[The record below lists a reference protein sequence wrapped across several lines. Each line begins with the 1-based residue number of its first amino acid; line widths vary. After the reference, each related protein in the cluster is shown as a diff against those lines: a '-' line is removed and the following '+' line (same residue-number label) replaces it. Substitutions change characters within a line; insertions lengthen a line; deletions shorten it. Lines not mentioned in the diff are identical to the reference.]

1 MDWSPQIIVKAED
14 AQSVPTSV
22 TALKTFDTGF
32 PDIKATVHCIGSNAL
47 DFCKQWAAKGG
58 HKLINHV
65 ISTEKSQL
73 NYEIVK
79 RTRLPV
85 AIIAGT
91 TVFYEDMSDYST
103 TKLFGADVIPA
114 LHLTD
119 KIINIESIE
128 KTVIFVAQPIK
139 VLAKLNEIM
148 LPVTSA
154 IATEG
159 KNSHV
164 WGNQTVVMCGKV
176 YKQTSG
182 IFNILYNYQ
191 SSDDTTSVRF
201 MDNFSSETSNK
212 YETVFGG
219 TSITKTLD
227 KLQSDSSGKDT
238 SKFMPY
244 ITAAMNE
251 DWEGVK
257 GFRKVFLEVMG

>member
-32 PDIKATVHCIGSNAL
+32 PDTKATVHCIGSYAL

-65 ISTEKSQL
+65 ISTKRSQL
-73 NYEIVK
+73 QYEIVK

-85 AIIAGT
+85 ALIAGT

-103 TKLFGADVIPA
+103 TKLFGGDVIPA
-114 LHLTD
+114 FDLTD
-119 KIINIESIE
+119 KIVNIESIE
-128 KTVIFVAQPIK
+128 KTIIFVAQPIK
-139 VLAKLNEIM
+139 VISTLNEITKDLM
-148 LPVTSA
+148 YTPVS
-154 IATEG
+154 TEG
-159 KNSHV
+159 KNSSV
-164 WGNQTVVMCGKV
+164 WHNQTVVMCGKV

-182 IFNILYNYQ
+182 IFNMVYNYQ
-191 SSDDTTSVRF
+191 SSDDTTSIRF
-201 MDNFSSETSNK
+201 MDNFSSKTANK

-219 TSITKTLD
+219 NSI
-227 KLQSDSSGKDT
+227 SSTMKMMESIGKDT

-244 ITAAMNE
+244 INAALNE

-257 GFRKVFLEVMG
+257 GYRKVWIDSIS

>member
-32 PDIKATVHCIGSNAL
+32 PDTKATVHCIGSYAL
-47 DFCKQWAAKGG
+47 DFCKEWAAKGG

-65 ISTEKSQL
+65 ISTKTSQL
-73 NYEIVK
+73 HYQIVK

-85 AIIAGT
+85 ALIAGT

-114 LHLTD
+114 FDLTD

-128 KTVIFVAQPIK
+128 KTIIFVAQPIK
-139 VLAKLNEIM
+139 VIAALNEITKDVM
-148 LPVTSA
+148 YTPVS
-154 IATEG
+154 TEG
-159 KNSHV
+159 KNSSV
-164 WGNQTVVMCGKV
+164 WNNQTVVMCGKV

-182 IFNILYNYQ
+182 IFNMIYNYDK
-191 SSDDTTSVRF
+191 SYMT
-201 MDNFSSETSNK
+201 NFSSKTASK

-219 TSITKTLD
+219 NSI
-227 KLQSDSSGKDT
+227 SSTMKMMESIGKDT

-244 ITAAMNE
+244 VNAALND

-257 GFRKVFLEVMG
+257 GYRKVWIDSIS

>member
-32 PDIKATVHCIGSNAL
+32 PDTKATVHCIGNSAL

-58 HKLINHV
+58 HKLINHLN
-65 ISTEKSQL
+65 SFKKSQL
-73 NYEIVK
+73 HYEIVK

-85 AIIAGT
+85 ALIAGT

-103 TKLFGADVIPA
+103 TKLFGGDVIPA
-114 LHLTD
+114 FDLTD

-128 KTVIFVAQPIK
+128 KTIIFVAQPIK
-139 VLAKLNEIM
+139 VIAALNEITKDVM
-148 LPVTSA
+148 YTPVS
-154 IATEG
+154 TEG
-159 KNSHV
+159 KNSKL
-164 WGNQTVVMCGKV
+164 WNNQTVVMCGKV

-182 IFNILYNYQ
+182 IFNMIYNYDK
-191 SSDDTTSVRF
+191 SYMT
-201 MDNFSSETSNK
+201 NFSSKTANK

-219 TSITKTLD
+219 NSI
-227 KLQSDSSGKDT
+227 SSTMKKMESIGKDT
-238 SKFMPY
+238 SKYMPY
-244 ITAAMNE
+244 VNAALNE

-257 GFRKVFLEVMG
+257 GYRKVWIDSIS

>member
-1 MDWSPQIIVKAED
+1 MDWSPHIIVKAED

-32 PDIKATVHCIGSNAL
+32 PDTKATVHCIGNSAL

-65 ISTEKSQL
+65 ISTKKSQL
-73 NYEIVK
+73 HYEIVK

-85 AIIAGT
+85 ALIAGT

-114 LHLTD
+114 FDLTD

-128 KTVIFVAQPIK
+128 KTIIFVAQPIK
-139 VLAKLNEIM
+139 VIAALDEITKDVM
-148 LPVTSA
+148 YKPVS
-154 IATEG
+154 TEG
-159 KNSHV
+159 KNSSL
-164 WGNQTVVMCGKV
+164 WNNQTVVMCGKV

-182 IFNILYNYQ
+182 IFNMIYNYDK
-191 SSDDTTSVRF
+191 SYMT
-201 MDNFSSETSNK
+201 NFSKKTASK

-219 TSITKTLD
+219 NSI
-227 KLQSDSSGKDT
+227 SSSMKMMESIGKDT
-238 SKFMPY
+238 SKFMPF
-244 ITAAMNE
+244 INAALNE
-251 DWEGVK
+251 DWESVK
-257 GFRKVFLEVMG
+257 GYREVWIDSIS

>member
-32 PDIKATVHCIGSNAL
+32 PDTKATVHCIGSYAL

-65 ISTEKSQL
+65 VTTEKSQL
-73 NYEIVK
+73 HYEIVK

-85 AIIAGT
+85 ALIAGT

-103 TKLFGADVIPA
+103 TKLFGADIIPA
-114 LHLTD
+114 INLTD
-119 KIINIESIE
+119 NIINIESVE

-139 VLAKLNEIM
+139 VLSKLHEIM
-148 LPVTSA
+148 LPVTSS

-164 WGNQTVVMCGKV
+164 WGNQTVVMCGKI

-182 IFNILYNYQ
+182 IFNILYNYDK
-191 SSDDTTSVRF
+191 SYMT
-201 MDNFSSETSNK
+201 NFSSKTANK

-219 TSITKTLD
+219 SSI
-227 KLQSDSSGKDT
+227 SSLMGKMESIGKDT
-238 SKFMPY
+238 SKFMPF
-244 ITAAMNE
+244 INAAMNE

-257 GFRKVFLEVMG
+257 GYRNAFIDSIA

>member
-32 PDIKATVHCIGSNAL
+32 PDTKATVHCIGSYAL

-65 ISTEKSQL
+65 VSTKKSEL
-73 NYEIVK
+73 HYEIVK

-85 AIIAGT
+85 ALIAGT
-91 TVFYEDMSDYST
+91 TVFYEDMSDYTT
-103 TKLFGADVIPA
+103 TKLFGADIIPA
-114 LHLTD
+114 INLTD
-119 KIINIESIE
+119 DIINIESVE
-128 KTVIFVAQPIK
+128 KTVIFVAQPVK
-139 VLAKLNEIM
+139 VLSKLNEIM
-148 LPVTSA
+148 LPVTSS

-164 WGNQTVVMCGKV
+164 WGNQTVVMCGKI

-182 IFNILYNYQ
+182 IFNILYNYDK
-191 SSDDTTSVRF
+191 SYMT
-201 MDNFSSETSNK
+201 NFSSKTANK

-219 TSITKTLD
+219 TCITKAM
-227 KLQSDSSGKDT
+227 GKYEAAGADT
-238 SKFMPY
+238 STLMPY
-244 ITAAMNE
+244 VNAAMNE
-251 DWEGVK
+251 DWDGVK
-257 GFRKVFLEVMG
+257 GYRKTVIDSIK

>member
-32 PDIKATVHCIGSNAL
+32 PDTKATVHCIGSNAL

-114 LHLTD
+114 FDLTD

-128 KTVIFVAQPIK
+128 KTIIFVAQPIK
-139 VLAKLNEIM
+139 VIAALDEITKDLM
-148 LPVTSA
+148 YTPVS
-154 IATEG
+154 TEG
-159 KNSHV
+159 KNSSV
-164 WGNQTVVMCGKV
+164 WNNQTVVMCGKV

-182 IFNILYNYQ
+182 IFNMIYNYDK
-191 SSDDTTSVRF
+191 SYMT
-201 MDNFSSETSNK
+201 NFSKKTASK

-219 TSITKTLD
+219 CSI
-227 KLQSDSSGKDT
+227 SSTMAKMEATGHDT
-238 SKFMPY
+238 SKFMDY
-244 ITAAMNE
+244 INAALNE
-251 DWEGVK
+251 DWKGVK
-257 GFRKVFLEVMG
+257 GYRKVFIDSIS

>member
-32 PDIKATVHCIGSNAL
+32 PDTKATVHCIGSYAL
-47 DFCKQWAAKGG
+47 DFCKEWAAKGG

-73 NYEIVK
+73 HYEIVK

-85 AIIAGT
+85 ALIAGT

-114 LHLTD
+114 FDLTD

-128 KTVIFVAQPIK
+128 KTIIFVAQPIK
-139 VLAKLNEIM
+139 VIAALNEITKDVM
-148 LPVTSA
+148 YTPVS
-154 IATEG
+154 TEG
-159 KNSHV
+159 KNSSV
-164 WGNQTVVMCGKV
+164 WNNQTVVMCGKV

-182 IFNILYNYQ
+182 IFNMIYNYDK
-191 SSDDTTSVRF
+191 SYMT
-201 MDNFSSETSNK
+201 NFSSKTASK

-219 TSITKTLD
+219 NSI
-227 KLQSDSSGKDT
+227 SSTMKMMESIGKDT

-244 ITAAMNE
+244 VNAALND

-257 GFRKVFLEVMG
+257 GYRKVWIDSIS

>member
-1 MDWSPQIIVKAED
+1 MDWSPHIVIKAED

-32 PDIKATVHCIGSNAL
+32 PDTKATVHCIGNSAL

-65 ISTEKSQL
+65 ISTKKSQL
-73 NYEIVK
+73 HYEIIK

-85 AIIAGT
+85 ALIAGT

-114 LHLTD
+114 FDLTD
-119 KIINIESIE
+119 KITNIESIE
-128 KTVIFVAQPIK
+128 KTIIFVAQPIK
-139 VLAKLNEIM
+139 VIAALNEITKDVM
-148 LPVTSA
+148 YTPVS
-154 IATEG
+154 TEG
-159 KNSHV
+159 KNSKL
-164 WGNQTVVMCGKV
+164 WNNQTVVMCGKV

-182 IFNILYNYQ
+182 IFNMIYNYDK
-191 SSDDTTSVRF
+191 SYMT
-201 MDNFSSETSNK
+201 NFSSKTANK

-219 TSITKTLD
+219 NSI
-227 KLQSDSSGKDT
+227 SSTMKMMESIGKDT

-244 ITAAMNE
+244 VNAALNE
-251 DWEGVK
+251 DWESVK
-257 GFRKVFLEVMG
+257 GYRKVWIDSIS

>member
-32 PDIKATVHCIGSNAL
+32 PDTKATVHCIGSYAL

-65 ISTEKSQL
+65 VTTQKSQL
-73 NYEIVK
+73 HYEIVK

-85 AIIAGT
+85 ALIAGT
-91 TVFYEDMSDYST
+91 TVFYEDMSDYTT
-103 TKLFGADVIPA
+103 TKLFGADIIPA
-114 LHLTD
+114 INLTD
-119 KIINIESIE
+119 NIINIESVE
-128 KTVIFVAQPIK
+128 KTVIFVAQPVK
-139 VLAKLNEIM
+139 VLSKLNEIM
-148 LPVTSA
+148 LPVTSS

-164 WGNQTVVMCGKV
+164 WGNQTVVMCGKI

-182 IFNILYNYQ
+182 IFNILYNYDK
-191 SSDDTTSVRF
+191 SYMT
-201 MDNFSSETSNK
+201 NFSSKTANK

-219 TSITKTLD
+219 TCITKAM
-227 KLQSDSSGKDT
+227 GKYEAAGADT
-238 SKFMPY
+238 SIFMPY
-244 ITAAMNE
+244 VNAAMNE
-251 DWEGVK
+251 DWDGVK
-257 GFRKVFLEVMG
+257 GYRKTVIDSIK

>member
-32 PDIKATVHCIGSNAL
+32 PDIKATVHCIGSYAL

-65 ISTEKSQL
+65 VTTEKSQL
-73 NYEIVK
+73 HYEIVK

-85 AIIAGT
+85 ALIAGT

-103 TKLFGADVIPA
+103 TKLFGADIIPA
-114 LHLTD
+114 INLTD
-119 KIINIESIE
+119 NIINIESVE

-139 VLAKLNEIM
+139 VLSKLHEIM
-148 LPVTSA
+148 LPVTSS

-164 WGNQTVVMCGKV
+164 WGNQTVVMCGKI

-182 IFNILYNYQ
+182 IFNILYNYDK
-191 SSDDTTSVRF
+191 SYMT
-201 MDNFSSETSNK
+201 NFSSKTANK

-219 TSITKTLD
+219 TCITKAM
-227 KLQSDSSGKDT
+227 GKYEAAGADT
-238 SKFMPY
+238 STLMPY
-244 ITAAMNE
+244 VNAAMNE
-251 DWEGVK
+251 DWDGVK
-257 GFRKVFLEVMG
+257 GYRKTVLDSIK